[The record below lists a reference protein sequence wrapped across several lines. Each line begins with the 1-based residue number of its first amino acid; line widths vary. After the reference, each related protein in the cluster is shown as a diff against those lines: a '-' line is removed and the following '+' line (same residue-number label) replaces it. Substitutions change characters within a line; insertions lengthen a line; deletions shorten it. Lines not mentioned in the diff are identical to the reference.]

1 MAQEQSKT
9 DKVTLE
15 GNGLT
20 CVRSGRLV
28 FSGLDFSVHSGQ
40 ALVLRGANGC
50 GKSTLL
56 RLVAGLLLP
65 QEGEIKWSGVD
76 VVADAEEY
84 RANIH
89 YVGHQSGLKTALTVA
104 ENIAFWARLYGAE
117 ENVDRACAR
126 LGLERLAD
134 LPVKYL
140 SQGQQRRTALARLVA
155 VPLPLWLLD
164 EPNVGLDD
172 FSNNVLKTLMAE
184 HLASGGMIVAA
195 THTEL
200 GLESAE
206 IFQFNGSSAGLSA
219 GASPQGGQ

>member
-1 MAQEQSKT
+1 MAQAQTAEQA
-9 DKVTLE
+9 DKISIE
-15 GNGLT
+15 GRGLT
-20 CVRSGRLV
+20 SVRSGRLV
-28 FSGLDFSVHSGQ
+28 FSGLDFSVHGGQ

-56 RLVAGLLLP
+56 RLVAGLLSP
-65 QEGEIKWSGVD
+65 TEGEILWSGE
-76 VVADAEEY
+76 DARSDPETF

-104 ENIAFWARLYGAE
+104 ENIAFWAQLYGAE
-117 ENVDRACAR
+117 GNVDEANVDKACAR
-126 LGLERLAD
+126 LGLARLAD

-140 SQGQQRRTALARLVA
+140 SQGQKRRTALARLVA

-172 FSNNVLKTLMAE
+172 SSNNILKALMAE
-184 HLASGGMIVAA
+184 HLESGGMIMAA

-200 GLESAE
+200 GLDGAE
-206 IFQFNGSSAGLSA
+206 VFHFGN
-219 GASPQGGQ
+219 ASGGQ

>member
-1 MAQEQSKT
+1 MVQEQPQSQA
-9 DKVTLE
+9 DKITLE
-15 GNGLT
+15 GRGLA

-28 FSGLDFSVHSGQ
+28 FSSLDFSLRSGQ
-40 ALVLRGANGC
+40 ALVLRGPNGC

-56 RLVAGLLLP
+56 RLAAGLLQA
-65 QEGEIKWSGVD
+65 QEGQILWSGGD
-76 VVADAEEY
+76 VAADPDEY

-89 YVGHQSGLKTALTVA
+89 YVGHQCGLKTALTVA

-117 ENVDRACAR
+117 ENVDQACAR

-155 VPLPLWLLD
+155 FPLPLWLLD

-172 FSNNVLKTLMAE
+172 FSNNVLKALMAE
-184 HLASGGMIVAA
+184 HLAGGGMIMAA

-200 GLESAE
+200 GLDGAE
-206 IFQFNGSSAGLSA
+206 NFQFGSDS
-219 GASPQGGQ
+219 GGQ

>member
-1 MAQEQSKT
+1 MAAEQAQAEA

-15 GNGLT
+15 GRGLT
-20 CVRSGRLV
+20 CVRSGRIV
-28 FSGLDFSVHSGQ
+28 FLGLDFSLHSGQ
-40 ALVLRGANGC
+40 ALVLRGPNGS

-56 RLVAGLLLP
+56 RLVAGLLQP
-65 QEGEIKWSGVD
+65 AEGSILWSD
-76 VVADAEEY
+76 TSIEEDPDEY

-89 YVGHQSGLKTALTVA
+89 YLGHQTGLKTALTVA
-104 ENIAFWARLYGAE
+104 ENISFWAQLYGVEGDAGA
-117 ENVDRACAR
+117 ACAR
-126 LGLERLAD
+126 LGLGRIAD

-172 FSNNVLKTLMAE
+172 FSNKVLQDLMAE
-184 HLASGGMIVAA
+184 HLASGGMIMAA

-200 GLESAE
+200 GIENAAVL
-206 IFQFNGSSAGLSA
+206 NLPGGLTQNQ
-219 GASPQGGQ
+219 GAQ